1 MPPEGRLNSEEARVI
16 NQRLHCCRR
25 LGWVCAVVLALAVVV
40 AAPAQ
45 TSRWAD
51 KDDPTA
57 KSMIALEHQWTDAD
71 CSGSLIVESLL
82 ADDFH
87 GISPDGIPY
96 SKQEALVRAKN
107 MKQLARSCQT
117 YEVKAHFFGE
127 NVALLYGS
135 ESAIWKIA
143 GGKERTRKLVWT
155 DTWLKRNGKWQIVA
169 AEDMPVEA
177 K

>member
-1 MPPEGRLNSEEARVI
+1 MI
-16 NQRLHCCRR
+16 DQRLHCFSRIGAIC
-25 LGWVCAVVLALAVVV
+25 GITLALAVVV

-71 CSGSLIVESLL
+71 CTGSLIVATLL
-82 ADDFH
+82 AEDFH

-96 SKQEALVRAKN
+96 SKQEALERAKN
-107 MKQLARSCQT
+107 IKKLARSCQT
-117 YEVKAHFFGE
+117 YEVKVHFFGDS
-127 NVALLYGS
+127 VALLYGS
-135 ESAIWKIA
+135 ESAIWKIS

-155 DTWLKRNGKWQIVA
+155 DTWLKRNGKWEIVA

>member
-1 MPPEGRLNSEEARVI
+1 MLGKGFLSSRLLRAMWMTVF
-16 NQRLHCCRR
+16 
-25 LGWVCAVVLALAVVV
+25 GFAAVAGAN
-40 AAPAQ
+40 AQ
-45 TSRWAD
+45 ASRWAD

-57 KSMIALEHQWTDAD
+57 KQMIDLEHQWTDAD
-71 CSGSLIVESLL
+71 CTGGLIVKTLL

-87 GISPDGIPY
+87 GISPQGTPY
-96 SKQEALVRAKN
+96 SKQDAVERAKA
-107 MKQLARSCQT
+107 MKELAHSCQT
-117 YEVKAHFFGE
+117 FEVKVHFFGD

-135 ESAIWKIA
+135 ESAVWKTG
-143 GGKERTRKLVWT
+143 GGKERIRKLVWT

>member
-1 MPPEGRLNSEEARVI
+1 MI
-16 NQRLHCCRR
+16 DQRLPCSRR
-25 LGWVCAVVLALAVVV
+25 LGAVCAAVLTLGVAA

-57 KSMIALEHQWTDAD
+57 KSMIALEHQWTDSD
-71 CSGSLIVESLL
+71 CTGGMIVETLL

-96 SKQEALVRAKN
+96 SRQEALARAKN
-107 MKQLARSCQT
+107 MKQLARACQT
-117 YEVKAHFFGE
+117 YEVRVHFFGD

-135 ESAIWKIA
+135 ESAIWKIG
-143 GGKERTRKLVWT
+143 GGKERTRRLVWT

-169 AEDMPVEA
+169 AEDMPVDA

>member
-1 MPPEGRLNSEEARVI
+1 MI
-16 NQRLHCCRR
+16 HQRLHCSRR
-25 LGWVCAVVLALAVVV
+25 FGAVCAVTLALAVVV

-57 KSMIALEHQWTDAD
+57 NSMIALEHQWTDAD
-71 CSGSLIVESLL
+71 CTGSLIVETLL
-82 ADDFH
+82 AEDFH

-96 SKQEALVRAKN
+96 SKQEALERAKN
-107 MKQLARSCQT
+107 MKQLARSCLT
-117 YEVKAHFFGE
+117 YEVKVHFFGDSI
-127 NVALLYGS
+127 ALLYGS
-135 ESAIWKIA
+135 ESAVWKIS